1 MTAEAAAMD
10 GVNRSRRGGS
20 DFNQR
25 EPLNALS
32 TKRLLN
38 HATALHD
45 SHFLEVRAK
54 LAFRCFH

>member
-1 MTAEAAAMD
+1 MD
-10 GVNRSRRGGS
+10 GVNSNRRGGS
-20 DFNQR
+20 DFNHR
-25 EPLNALS
+25 EPLDAFS

-38 HATALHD
+38 HATTLHD